1 MRSERLHRSGRDQR
15 EDVDEHTAGMTMI
28 VGDDALPTSVRVGV
42 ARVEDGDSVTSVCLG
57 NSRWGVGI
65 DRPQLPSVAQ
75 LTAAP
80 TSTHRILSHPAA
92 ACPLS
97 AAKSAH
103 QLTSHVCWLASCST
117 KCVLIYGFLK
127 YWLFKSLFPFL
138 LFFAWLWFSLII
150 IEIMY
155 KTKLVTRGGSFVVV
169 SMQRTSC
176 WGRLT
181 SSWIWSLTWGHRD
194 LLGSAE

>member
-1 MRSERLHRSGRDQR
+1 
-15 EDVDEHTAGMTMI
+15 MTMI

-103 QLTSHVCWLASCST
+103 QLTSH
-117 KCVLIYGFLK
+117 
-127 YWLFKSLFPFL
+127 
-138 LFFAWLWFSLII
+138 
-150 IEIMY
+150 
-155 KTKLVTRGGSFVVV
+155 
-169 SMQRTSC
+169 C
-176 WGRLT
+176 WGL
-181 SSWIWSLTWGHRD
+181 G
-194 LLGSAE
+194 LLLYLSGFEVGQKSMRMLAGVGVFILEGC